1 MTTSIILSSN
11 NQELNLIKS
20 LINRLG
26 EYKVSGFK
34 KDKQRHAE
42 LTVRIEALISKVT
55 LRNETDAKELSQLKD
70 SFAYWS

>member
-1 MTTSIILSSN
+1 MTSSIILSNN

-20 LINRLG
+20 LIDRLS

-42 LTVRIEALISKVT
+42 LIVRIEDLMSNVT
-55 LRNETDAKELSQLKD
+55 LRNETDRRELSQLRD
-70 SFAYWS
+70 SFTYWS